1 MTTDSQT
8 PGKVVELA
16 LEGRFPHSPLIV
28 SAADLVAEVA
38 IDALLAA
45 GYAVVKLP
53 EPNADLEFESGM
65 VSPRPGFNRVRL
77 DVEDG
82 RFTAQDAHDLGCEL
96 IAAARLSARPDAAE
110 RGES

>member
-38 IDALLAA
+38 IDALRAA
-45 GYAVVKLP
+45 GYAVVQPAAHRKWLT
-53 EPNADLEFESGM
+53 
-65 VSPRPGFNRVRL
+65 PGTAYYDHLNTKCALAGWAAYRQPGTGAERSDAVVRATL
-77 DVEDG
+77 DTVRDI
-82 RFTAQDAHDLGCEL
+82 L
-96 IAAARLSARPDAAE
+96 DAAD